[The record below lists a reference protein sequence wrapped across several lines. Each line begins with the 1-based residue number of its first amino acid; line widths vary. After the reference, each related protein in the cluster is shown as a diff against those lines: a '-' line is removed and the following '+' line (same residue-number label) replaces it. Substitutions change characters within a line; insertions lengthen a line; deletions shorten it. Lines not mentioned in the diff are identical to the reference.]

1 MRTFDGLLENVLCFR
16 TGVVDAREG
25 WGRGI
30 NGKIFVWT
38 DFESESGLGS
48 GDMSIEG
55 KLVRESLG
63 EGVIDM
69 EDWKEI
75 ISFGVFFEGIFTRR
89 KFNNLL
95 KFLLFFAGLM
105 FILIILVQV
114 GQMRS
119 RQQVSRYF
127 HTCAGWR

>member
-25 WGRGI
+25 WGI

-69 EDWKEI
+69 EDWKDI

-95 KFLLFFAGLM
+95 RFRFFWQDLCS
-105 FILIILVQV
+105 F
-114 GQMRS
+114 
-119 RQQVSRYF
+119 
-127 HTCAGWR
+127 

>member
-1 MRTFDGLLENVLCFR
+1 MLRSKERTLDRLLEHVLCF
-16 TGVVDAREG
+16 VEDEREV
-25 WGRGI
+25 WGI

-55 KLVRESLG
+55 RLIIESLG
-63 EGVIDM
+63 EGFKDID
-69 EDWKEI
+69 DWKDI
-75 ISFGVFFEGIFTRR
+75 ISLGVLFAGIFTRR

-95 KFLLFFAGLM
+95 KFLFFLAGLLLNLV
-105 FILIILVQV
+105 ILV

-119 RQQVSRYF
+119 RRSL
-127 HTCAGWR
+127 AGTSTHVLAGD

>member
-1 MRTFDGLLENVLCFR
+1 MEDE
-16 TGVVDAREG
+16 REV
-25 WGRGI
+25 WGI

-55 KLVRESLG
+55 RLIIESLG
-63 EGVIDM
+63 DGFKDID
-69 EDWKEI
+69 DWKDI
-75 ISFGVFFEGIFTRR
+75 ISLGVLFAGIFTRR

-95 KFLLFFAGLM
+95 KFLFFLAGLLLNLV
-105 FILIILVQV
+105 ILV

-119 RQQVSRYF
+119 RHSLASTSTLVL
-127 HTCAGWR
+127 AGD